1 MTERDLR
8 ECFLSQMSDD
18 KQNDSV
24 SNLRQ
29 ITFLQISDNDSET
42 SAATLIAADRK
53 GWVSR
58 DTEKL
63 K

>member
-1 MTERDLR
+1 
-8 ECFLSQMSDD
+8 MSDD